1 MPHSF
6 PGAHDPMVADI
17 VKTLFITIAATYLQS
32 QKIPEVYSLVLSV
45 VAVVLYWTFIQEA
58 VPGA

>member
-17 VKTLFITIAATYLQS
+17 VKTLFISIVVSYLQS
-32 QKIPEVYSLVLSV
+32 QKVPEVYTLALSV
-45 VAVVLYWTFIQEA
+45 VAVVLYWSLLQPA
-58 VPGA
+58 VPGS

>member
-17 VKTLFITIAATYLQS
+17 IKTLFITITATYLQS
-32 QKIPEVYSLVLSV
+32 QKVPEVYSLVLSV
-45 VAVVLYWTFIQEA
+45 VAVVLYWSFIQEV

>member
-32 QKIPEVYSLVLSV
+32 QKIPEVYSLILSV